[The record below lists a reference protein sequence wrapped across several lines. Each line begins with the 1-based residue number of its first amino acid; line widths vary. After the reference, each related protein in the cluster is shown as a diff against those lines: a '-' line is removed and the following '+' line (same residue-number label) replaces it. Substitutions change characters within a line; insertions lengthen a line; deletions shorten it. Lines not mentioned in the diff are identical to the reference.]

1 VADEVRLHFPNE
13 VLGTA
18 VPRSVRISEAP
29 SYSQTVMTYDPAST
43 GALAYREAA
52 REIVERYAQVPGQRT
67 TTAERGPH
75 QSNPLHSS
83 AEPDGGTFR
92 EVAR

>member
-1 VADEVRLHFPNE
+1 
-13 VLGTA
+13 
-18 VPRSVRISEAP
+18 
-29 SYSQTVMTYDPAST
+29 MTYDPAST

-67 TTAERGPH
+67 ISASGEI
-75 QSNPLHSS
+75 QSNPLRPS
-83 AEPDGGTFR
+83 AESEGGSFR

>member
-1 VADEVRLHFPNE
+1 
-13 VLGTA
+13 
-18 VPRSVRISEAP
+18 VRISEAP

-67 TTAERGPH
+67 VSVPRDAQP
-75 QSNPLHSS
+75 N
-83 AEPDGGTFR
+83 R

>member
-1 VADEVRLHFPNE
+1 
-13 VLGTA
+13 
-18 VPRSVRISEAP
+18 VRISEAP

-67 TTAERGPH
+67 ISADSGEH
-75 QSNPLHSS
+75 QSNPQRPS
-83 AEPDGGTFR
+83 AESEGGSFR

>member
-1 VADEVRLHFPNE
+1 M
-13 VLGTA
+13 
-18 VPRSVRISEAP
+18 RISEAP

-52 REIVERYAQVPGQRT
+52 REIVERYAQVPGQRALA
-67 TTAERGPH
+67 AEAEGAQQQNPQ
-75 QSNPLHSS
+75 QSNPLHPSTS
-83 AEPDGGTFR
+83 TDGGSFH

>member
-1 VADEVRLHFPNE
+1 M
-13 VLGTA
+13 
-18 VPRSVRISEAP
+18 PRSVRISEAP
-29 SYSQTVMTYDPAST
+29 SYGQTVMTYDPAST

-67 TTAERGPH
+67 ISAGAEAH
-75 QSNPLHSS
+75 QSNPVRSS
-83 AEPDGGTFR
+83 ADTEGGSFR